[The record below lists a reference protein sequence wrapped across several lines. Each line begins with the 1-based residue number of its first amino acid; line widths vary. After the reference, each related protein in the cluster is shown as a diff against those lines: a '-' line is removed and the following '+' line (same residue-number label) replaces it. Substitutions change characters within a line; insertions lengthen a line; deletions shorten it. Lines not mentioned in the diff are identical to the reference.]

1 MLLIRRMLCWWMVL
15 LLPSWAQAQGATFT
29 VWPVD
34 PLTNVFRDA
43 SAGPDKQAVAD
54 VARGETATF
63 QIVVK
68 STDPMTRVRCE
79 IKPPASD
86 GAVRRT
92 ISPARVR
99 YVGYVPVDKGVPNPP
114 HDQLRKPPGDFPDP
128 LLEVPQIDVKAND
141 AQPIWITIKIPLT
154 ANPGTYRGE
163 AKVRATVGRSEKS
176 QTVPLVLNVYNATVN
191 QSRLLVTNW
200 FQMSNGPKPF
210 PKKDSPLYWEL
221 LRRYAI
227 DMAEH
232 RQNVARA
239 APLRLVEYSGP
250 DNRLR
255 FDFSEFDQWV
265 QTFLTAGVNA
275 RIEGQ
280 QFGWRKGDWN
290 GPFVVSTYSV
300 KSGKLEERKVDPTS
314 AEAQQFYA
322 QFLPALCGH
331 LRQRNWL
338 RMYVQHLADE
348 PVDANAESY
357 NAIAALVKKYA
368 PELRT
373 LDASYTTKIAGAV
386 NIWVPHINVFQ
397 QNNSFFQ
404 DRKKAGDEVWF
415 YTCVAAQGEYA
426 NRYIELPL
434 AKTRLLH
441 WVNFK
446 YGASGYLHWAYNYW
460 TEDPFTKTTQL
471 RDGGLFLPAGEAWI
485 VYPGKDGVIDSIR
498 FEAMRDGIADYEL
511 FAQLAE
517 KDPTAAQELVA
528 RQVLDFNRYDCDLTK
543 FRETRRE
550 LLKRLATGG

>member
-1 MLLIRRMLCWWMVL
+1 MVL
-15 LLPSWAQAQGATFT
+15 AAVLSFAPFSAAQSSELN

-34 PLTNVFRDA
+34 PLVNVFRDA
-43 SAGPDKQAVAD
+43 APGADKEAVAD

-63 QIVVK
+63 QLVAR
-68 STDPMTRVRCE
+68 SAQPMTRLRCE

-86 GAVRRT
+86 GAIRRT

-99 YVGYVPVDKGVPNPP
+99 FVGYVPVDKGLPNPP

-128 LLEVPQIDVKAND
+128 LLELPQIDVKAND
-141 AQPIWITIKIPLT
+141 AQPIWITIKIPLN
-154 ANPGTYRGE
+154 AEPGTYRGE
-163 AKVRATVGRSEKS
+163 ARVRATFGRSDKS
-176 QTVPLVLNVYNATVN
+176 QTIPLVVNVYNATVDK
-191 QSRLLVTNW
+191 SRLLVTNW

-210 PKKDSPLYWEL
+210 PKTNSPLYWEL

-232 RQNVARA
+232 RQNVARV

-255 FDFSEFDQWV
+255 FDFADFDKWV
-265 QTFLTAGVNA
+265 QTFLAAGVNA

-300 KSGKLEERKVDPTS
+300 ASGKLKETKVDPS
-314 AEAQQFYA
+314 SQEAQQFYS
-322 QFLPALCGH
+322 QFLPALCNH
-331 LRQRNWL
+331 LRERNWL
-338 RMYVQHLADE
+338 RIYVQHLADE
-348 PVDANAESY
+348 PVDANADSY
-357 NAIAALVKKYA
+357 KSIAALVKKYA

-386 NIWVPHINVFQ
+386 NIWVPHLNVFQ
-397 QNNSFFQ
+397 QSYSFFQ

-426 NRYIELPL
+426 NRFIEVPL
-434 AKTRLLH
+434 IKTRLLH
-441 WVNFK
+441 WINFK
-446 YGASGYLHWAYNYW
+446 YGATGYLHWAYNFW
-460 TEDPFTKTTQL
+460 DDDPFNHPTQT

-485 VYPGKDGVIDSIR
+485 VYPGPDGVIDSIR

-517 KDPTAAQELVA
+517 KDPKAAQELVT
-528 RQVLDFNRYDCDLTK
+528 RHVLDFNKYDCDPGK